1 MTLELHKL
9 TTQVEQMGQTLAN
22 QKEDIEGKMAIA
34 LQILEAYADAAYL
47 PYVLQRVQDAVD
59 KDAGYR
65 GARPLDEPIMNTF
78 PPGPMPASATIIA
91 VDGSQ
96 ILPDTHGAAV
106 YYLLNIGT
114 IIVQH
119 GSGEPPQVISQPYLF
134 YETEYVY
141 TGDRGLITAAT
152 VAARRAVAEMQA
164 LTEQGWRQRGEA
176 RPLLALIDGPLLL
189 FPMSVEIPDRDQL
202 RGIYFSAMTRLLEV
216 KAGLVGYVDRPG
228 SRFVVSMLHLL
239 DTSEVE
245 VSRSSLSTNGRLE
258 GVEDTRLFDTLLQP
272 SERTALFVQMSPQNK
287 EFRKHGG
294 ETHEVVFFY
303 LNVAAPQ
310 AEPPHLARV
319 EIPMWVAKDKE
330 LVAGLQALI
339 YHQCQQLMTR
349 YPYVLTRADELAV
362 VRSEETRQL
371 NVMIHVAM
379 TRYGLET
386 QESAKQAGKNAARSG
401 KTRFK
406 IGEDR

>member
-9 TTQVEQMGQTLAN
+9 TTQVEQMGQALAN
-22 QKEDIEGKMAIA
+22 QEEDLESKTVVA
-34 LQILEAYADAAYL
+34 LQILEACADVAYL

-65 GARPLDEPIMNTF
+65 GGRPLDEPIMDRF
-78 PPGPMPASATIIA
+78 PASPLPPSATIIA

-96 ILPDTHGAAV
+96 IMPDTHGAAV

-114 IIVQH
+114 IVVLH

-134 YETEYVY
+134 YETEYVH
-141 TGDRGLITAAT
+141 TGERGLITAAT

-176 RPLLALIDGPLLL
+176 RPMLAMIDGPLLL
-189 FPMSVEIPDRDQL
+189 FPMSAEIPDREQL
-202 RGIYFSAMTRLLEV
+202 RGIYFSAMTSLLEV

-228 SRFVVSMLHLL
+228 SRFVTTMLHLL
-239 DTSEVE
+239 DTPEEE

-258 GVEDTRLFDTLLQP
+258 GLVDTKIYETLLQP

-294 ETHEVVFFY
+294 ETHEIVFFY
-303 LNVAAPQ
+303 LNVAAPG
-310 AEPPHLARV
+310 EPPHLARV
-319 EIPMWVAKDKE
+319 EVPMWVARDKE
-330 LVAGLQALI
+330 MVAGLQALI

-406 IGEDR
+406 VGGDR

>member
-9 TTQVEQMGQTLAN
+9 TTQVEEMGQALAN
-22 QKEDIEGKMAIA
+22 HQEDIESKTAIA
-34 LQILEAYADAAYL
+34 LQILEAHADEGYL
-47 PYVLQRVQDAVD
+47 IYILQRVQDAVD

-65 GARPLDEPIMNTF
+65 GARPLNEPIMNRY
-78 PPGPMPASATIIA
+78 PASPLPSSASILA

-96 ILPDTHGAAV
+96 IMPDTHGAAV

-119 GSGEPPQVISQPYLF
+119 GSGDPPQIISQPYLF

-141 TGDRGLITAAT
+141 TGDRGLITGAT
-152 VAARRAVAEMQA
+152 IAARRAVAEMQA
-164 LTEQGWRQRGEA
+164 LTEHSWRQRGEA
-176 RPLLALIDGPLLL
+176 RPMLAMIDGPLLL
-189 FPMSVEIPDRDQL
+189 FPMSSEIPDREQL

-239 DTSEVE
+239 DTPEDR

-258 GVEDTRLFDTLLQP
+258 GLEDTRVYETILQP
-272 SERTALFVQMSPQNK
+272 SDRTALFVQMSPQNK

-294 ETHEVVFFY
+294 DTHEIVFFY
-303 LNVAAPQ
+303 LNVAAPG
-310 AEPPHLARV
+310 ELPHLARV
-319 EIPMWVAKDKE
+319 EIPMWVAKDRG
-330 LVAGLQALI
+330 LVADLQALI

-362 VRSEETRQL
+362 VKSEETRQL

-386 QESAKQAGKNAARSG
+386 EESAKQAGKNIARSK

-406 IGEDR
+406 IGEER